1 MFVVFFLLSFFH
13 FLNIFIFIIII
24 IIIIIIIAIIV
35 YVYVFSASTDLAE
48 KRIRFLQGLSL
59 VFCLYFTILY
69 FCFVEL

>member
-13 FLNIFIFIIII
+13 FLNIFIFII